1 MADALNEKLAKGP
14 DNVME
19 FTMERLL
26 VSIAWDILSTFNNG
40 IVPTARSGNS
50 SENAVYLVV
59 KPNRNRI
66 MIMLQ
71 PKCKIKIWQCLPI
84 NLDVQH
90 FIFNESK

>member
-59 KPNRNRI
+59 KPNRKQNYDNASAK
-66 MIMLQ
+66 MQNKDMAM
-71 PKCKIKIWQCLPI
+71 
-84 NLDVQH
+84 
-90 FIFNESK
+90 FAY